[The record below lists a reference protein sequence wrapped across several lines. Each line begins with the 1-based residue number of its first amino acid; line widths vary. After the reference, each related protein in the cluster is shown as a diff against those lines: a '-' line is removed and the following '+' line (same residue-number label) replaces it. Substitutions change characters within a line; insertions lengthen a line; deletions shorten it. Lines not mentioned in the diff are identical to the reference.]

1 MTGKGCFEKVF
12 EFLYFL
18 TLPSAVGVCKKKLII
33 FRTFNEIFY
42 SCVLRSLITY
52 ATNVFRNA
60 NESKTAE
67 LREIFFA

>member
-42 SCVLRSLITY
+42 GCVLRSLITY
-52 ATNVFRNA
+52 ATNVF
-60 NESKTAE
+60 
-67 LREIFFA
+67 